1 MATDD
6 EKALVSAKL
15 VDRIQDIPGVAAV
28 SLDLEDPETG
38 GINVRLEPDADE
50 MEVLERVRALL
61 VAYGVRSQSYPLLRV
76 GRTRMTGDRRL
87 GVDVRITPIKGGAR
101 VEVVGNTVRSFR
113 VVPPEPTVI
122 AQGLADAWCQV
133 LGRPPVAISRVS
145 ITNDKL
151 LEVVAMD
158 APIERTGEAELG
170 EGWTQALAIA
180 VGEAIGAI
188 SKPAEVIDTNVP
200 SPAW

>member
-1 MATDD
+1 M
-6 EKALVSAKL
+6 SAKL
-15 VDRIQDIPGVAAV
+15 VERIQDIPGVAAV
-28 SLDLEDPETG
+28 SLDLEDPEAG

-61 VAYGVRSQSYPLLRV
+61 VAYGVRSQGYPTLRV

-101 VEVVGNTVRSFR
+101 VEVVGATVRSFR
-113 VVPPEPTVI
+113 VVPPEPTVV

-133 LGRPPVAISRVS
+133 LGRPPVEISRVT
-145 ITNDKL
+145 ITNDT
-151 LEVVAMD
+151 LEVVAVE
-158 APIERTGEAELG
+158 APIERTGEGNLAD
-170 EGWTQALAIA
+170 GWTQALAVA
-180 VGEAIGAI
+180 VGEAIGVIPKTDEAI
-188 SKPAEVIDTNVP
+188 DANVP

>member
-1 MATDD
+1 MAPDD
-6 EKALVSAKL
+6 AEAVMSTNLVN
-15 VDRIQDIPGVAAV
+15 RIQDIPGVAAV
-28 SLDLEDPETG
+28 SLDLEDPGAG

-50 MEVLERVRALL
+50 MEVLERVRGLL
-61 VAYGVRSQSYPLLRV
+61 VAYGVRSQGYPTLRV

-133 LGRPPVAISRVS
+133 LGRVPVEISRVS
-145 ITNDKL
+145 VTDDKT
-151 LEVVAMD
+151 LEVVALD
-158 APIERTGEAELG
+158 APIERTGEAELTD
-170 EGWTQALAIA
+170 GWTQALALA
-180 VGEAIGAI
+180 VGEAIGVI
-188 SKPAEVIDTNVP
+188 SKAEEVIDTNVP
-200 SPAW
+200 STAW

>member
-1 MATDD
+1 MAPDD
-6 EKALVSAKL
+6 AEAVMSTNLVN
-15 VDRIQDIPGVAAV
+15 RIQDIPGVAAV
-28 SLDLEDPETG
+28 SLDLEDPEAG

-50 MEVLERVRALL
+50 MEVLERVRGLL
-61 VAYGVRSQSYPLLRV
+61 VAYGVRSQGYPTLRV

-133 LGRPPVAISRVS
+133 LGRAPVEISRVS
-145 ITNDKL
+145 VTDDKT
-151 LEVVAMD
+151 LEVVALD
-158 APIERTGEAELG
+158 APIERTGEAELTD
-170 EGWTQALAIA
+170 GWTQALALA
-180 VGEAIGAI
+180 VGEAIGVI
-188 SKPAEVIDTNVP
+188 SKAEEVIDTNVP
-200 SPAW
+200 STAW

>member
-1 MATDD
+1 MAADD
-6 EKALVSAKL
+6 EKTFMSTKL

-28 SLDLEDPETG
+28 SLDLEDPDAG

-61 VAYGVRSQSYPLLRV
+61 VAYGVRSQGYPTLRV

-101 VEVVGNTVRSFR
+101 VEVVGDTVRSFR
-113 VVPPEPTVI
+113 VVPPDPTVI

-133 LGRPPVAISRVS
+133 LGRAPVEISRVLV
-145 ITNDKL
+145 TDDKT
-151 LEVVAMD
+151 LEVVALD
-158 APIERTGEAELG
+158 APIERTGEADLTD
-170 EGWTQALAIA
+170 GWTQALALA
-180 VGEAIGAI
+180 VGEAIGVI
-188 SKPAEVIDTNVP
+188 SKAEEVDTNVP

>member
-1 MATDD
+1 MSTN
-6 EKALVSAKL
+6 LVN
-15 VDRIQDIPGVAAV
+15 RIQDIPGVAAV
-28 SLDLEDPETG
+28 SLDLEDPEAG

-50 MEVLERVRALL
+50 MEVLERVRGLL
-61 VAYGVRSQSYPLLRV
+61 VAYGVRSQGYPTLRV

-133 LGRPPVAISRVS
+133 LGRAPVEISRVS
-145 ITNDKL
+145 VTDDKT
-151 LEVVAMD
+151 LEVVALD
-158 APIERTGEAELG
+158 APIERTGEAELTD
-170 EGWTQALAIA
+170 GWTQALALA
-180 VGEAIGAI
+180 VGEAIGVI
-188 SKPAEVIDTNVP
+188 SKAEEVIDTNVP
-200 SPAW
+200 STAW

>member
-1 MATDD
+1 MSTN
-6 EKALVSAKL
+6 LVN
-15 VDRIQDIPGVAAV
+15 RIQDIPGVAAV
-28 SLDLEDPETG
+28 SLDLEDPEAG

-50 MEVLERVRALL
+50 MEVLERVRGLL
-61 VAYGVRSQSYPLLRV
+61 VAYGVRSQGYPTLRV

-133 LGRPPVAISRVS
+133 LGRAPVEISRVS
-145 ITNDKL
+145 VTDDKT
-151 LEVVAMD
+151 LEVVALD
-158 APIERTGEAELG
+158 ASIERTGEAELTD
-170 EGWTQALAIA
+170 GWTQALALA
-180 VGEAIGAI
+180 VGEAIGVI
-188 SKPAEVIDTNVP
+188 SKAEEVIDTNVP
-200 SPAW
+200 STAW

>member
-1 MATDD
+1 MS
-6 EKALVSAKL
+6 VKL

-28 SLDLEDPETG
+28 SLDLEDPEAG

-61 VAYGVRSQSYPLLRV
+61 VAYGVRSQGYPALRV
-76 GRTRMTGDRRL
+76 GRTRITGDSRL

-101 VEVVGNTVRSFR
+101 VEVIGRNVRSFR
-113 VVPPEPTVI
+113 VVPPDPNVI

-133 LGRPPVAISRVS
+133 LGRVPVEISRVS
-145 ITNDKL
+145 VTDGRT

-158 APIERTGEAELG
+158 STIERIGAADLT
-170 EGWTQALAIA
+170 EGWTEALALA
-180 VGEAIGAI
+180 VGEAIGAV
-188 SKPAEVIDTNVP
+188 STPGTGTDTNGT
-200 SPAW
+200 AW

>member
-6 EKALVSAKL
+6 EEAVVSAKL
-15 VDRIQDIPGVAAV
+15 VGRIQDIPGVAAV
-28 SLDLEDPETG
+28 SLDLEDPEAG

-50 MEVLERVRALL
+50 IEVLERVRALL
-61 VAYGVRSQSYPLLRV
+61 VAYGVRSQGYPILRV

-101 VEVVGNTVRSFR
+101 VEVVGSTVRSFR
-113 VVPPEPTVI
+113 VVPPEPTLI

-133 LGRPPVAISRVS
+133 LGRPPVEISRVS
-145 ITNDKL
+145 VTSAKT
-151 LEVVAMD
+151 LEVVAVD
-158 APIERTGEAELG
+158 APIERTGDAELA

-180 VGEAIGAI
+180 VGEAIGVVP
-188 SKPAEVIDTNVP
+188 KPEEVVDANVP

>member
-1 MATDD
+1 MSSN
-6 EKALVSAKL
+6 LMG
-15 VDRIQDIPGVAAV
+15 RIQDIPGVAAV
-28 SLDLEDPETG
+28 SLDLEDPEAG

-61 VAYGVRSQSYPLLRV
+61 VAYGVRSQGYPALRV

-113 VVPPEPTVI
+113 VVPPEPILI

-133 LGRPPVAISRVS
+133 LGRPPVEVSRVAV
-145 ITNDKL
+145 TDDKI
-151 LEVVAMD
+151 LEVVAID

-170 EGWTQALAIA
+170 EGWTRALAVA
-180 VGEAIGAI
+180 VGEAIGVV
-188 SKPAEVIDTNVP
+188 SKPDKAIDTNVP

>member
-1 MATDD
+1 MSTN
-6 EKALVSAKL
+6 LVN
-15 VDRIQDIPGVAAV
+15 RIQDIPGVAAV
-28 SLDLEDPETG
+28 SLDLEDPGAG

-50 MEVLERVRALL
+50 MEVLERVRGLL
-61 VAYGVRSQSYPLLRV
+61 VAYGVRSQGYPTLRV

-133 LGRPPVAISRVS
+133 LGRAPVEISRVS
-145 ITNDKL
+145 VTDDKT
-151 LEVVAMD
+151 LEVVALD
-158 APIERTGEAELG
+158 APIERTGAAELSD
-170 EGWTQALAIA
+170 GWTQALALA
-180 VGEAIGAI
+180 VGEAIGVI
-188 SKPAEVIDTNVP
+188 SKAEEVIDTNVP
-200 SPAW
+200 STAW

>member
-1 MATDD
+1 MATNDA
-6 EKALVSAKL
+6 KALVSAKL

-61 VAYGVRSQSYPLLRV
+61 VAYGVRSQSYPILRV

-87 GVDVRITPIKGGAR
+87 GVDIRITPIKGGAR

-133 LGRPPVAISRVS
+133 LGRPPVEISRVS

-151 LEVVAMD
+151 LEVVAVD
-158 APIERTGEAELG
+158 APIERTGEAELA

-180 VGEAIGAI
+180 VGEAIGVI
-188 SKPAEVIDTNVP
+188 SKPNEAIDANLP
-200 SPAW
+200 NPAW

>member
-1 MATDD
+1 MAPDD
-6 EKALVSAKL
+6 EEALVSAKL

-50 MEVLERVRALL
+50 MEVLERVRGLL
-61 VAYGVRSQSYPLLRV
+61 VAYGVRSQSYPILRV

-133 LGRPPVAISRVS
+133 LGRPPVEISRVS

-151 LEVVAMD
+151 LEVVAVD
-158 APIERTGEAELG
+158 APVERTGEAELAG
-170 EGWTQALAIA
+170 GWTQALAIA
-180 VGEAIGAI
+180 VGEAIGVI
-188 SKPAEVIDTNVP
+188 SKPDEAIDTNVP

>member
-6 EKALVSAKL
+6 EKAVVSAKL

-61 VAYGVRSQSYPLLRV
+61 VAYGVRSQSYPTLRV

-113 VVPPEPTVI
+113 VVPPQPTVI
-122 AQGLADAWCQV
+122 AQGPADAWCQV
-133 LGRPPVAISRVS
+133 LGRPPVEISRVS
-145 ITNDKL
+145 ITNDKV
-151 LEVVAMD
+151 LEVVAVD
-158 APIERTGEAELG
+158 APIERTGEAELA

-188 SKPAEVIDTNVP
+188 SKPDAAIDTNVP

>member
-1 MATDD
+1 M
-6 EKALVSAKL
+6 SSKL
-15 VDRIQDIPGVAAV
+15 MGRIQDIPGVAAV

-61 VAYGVRSQSYPLLRV
+61 VAYGVRSQAYPTLRV
-76 GRTRMTGDRRL
+76 GRSRMTGDRRL

-113 VVPPEPTVI
+113 VVPPDPTVI

-133 LGRPPVAISRVS
+133 LGRAPVEISRVS
-145 ITNDKL
+145 ITNDKT
-151 LEVVAMD
+151 LEVVAVD
-158 APIERTGEAELG
+158 APIERTGEADLTD
-170 EGWTQALAIA
+170 GWTQALALA
-180 VGEAIGAI
+180 VGEAIGVI
-188 SKPAEVIDTNVP
+188 SKDQEVIDTNVP

>member
-1 MATDD
+1 
-6 EKALVSAKL
+6 
-15 VDRIQDIPGVAAV
+15 
-28 SLDLEDPETG
+28 LDLEDPEAG

-50 MEVLERVRALL
+50 MEVLERVRGLL
-61 VAYGVRSQSYPLLRV
+61 VAYGVRSQGYPTLRV

-133 LGRPPVAISRVS
+133 LGRAPVEISRVS
-145 ITNDKL
+145 VTDDKT
-151 LEVVAMD
+151 LEVVALD
-158 APIERTGEAELG
+158 APIERTGEAELTD
-170 EGWTQALAIA
+170 GWTQALALA
-180 VGEAIGAI
+180 VGEAIGVI
-188 SKPAEVIDTNVP
+188 SKAEEVIDTNVP
-200 SPAW
+200 STAW